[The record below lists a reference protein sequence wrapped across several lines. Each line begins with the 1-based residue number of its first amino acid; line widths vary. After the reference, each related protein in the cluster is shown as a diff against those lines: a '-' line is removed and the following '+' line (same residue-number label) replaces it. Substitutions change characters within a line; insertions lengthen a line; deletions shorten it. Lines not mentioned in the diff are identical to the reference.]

1 MKNCFIYK
9 SPIGKL
15 LVCTD
20 DIFLTDLCFT
30 TQGKAKSSSVIP
42 APCPQCYR
50 ISVAGGKTGIQK
62 ENRMDPRV
70 SRTHPRMTIIK
81 QLDSYFTGKL
91 KKFDLPI
98 KLTGTTFQKS
108 VWKALGRIPYGQ
120 VRSYSDIAKMIKK
133 PKAVRAVGTA
143 IGNNPIGIVLPCHRV
158 IRSDGKIGEFA
169 WGVKIK
175 KQLLKLESAI

>member
-1 MKNCFIYK
+1 MKNCFTYK

-15 LVCTD
+15 LVCSE
-20 DIFLTDLCFT
+20 DIFLTDICFT
-30 TQGKAKSSSVIP
+30 TQDKANFPSIIARSSGDET
-42 APCPQCYR
+42 
-50 ISVAGGKTGIQK
+50 ISG
-62 ENRMDPRV
+62 RSPR
-70 SRTHPRMTIIK
+70 SPNSLAMTIAK
-81 QLDSYFTGKL
+81 QLDSYFAGKL

-120 VRSYSDIAKMIKK
+120 TRSYLDIAKMIKK

-143 IGNNPIGIVLPCHRV
+143 IGNNPIGIILPCHRV

-175 KQLLKLESAI
+175 KQLLKFEGRSGHLGR